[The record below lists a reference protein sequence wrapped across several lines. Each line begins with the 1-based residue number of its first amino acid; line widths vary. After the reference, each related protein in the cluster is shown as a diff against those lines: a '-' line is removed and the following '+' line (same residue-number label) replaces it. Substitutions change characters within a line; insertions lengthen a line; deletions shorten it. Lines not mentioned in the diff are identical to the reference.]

1 MKQAILILAHG
12 NYPHLIRLINQLDS
26 NFHVYI
32 HLDRKHSFSKQELIT
47 LSNLTVVKGVF
58 IKYKINWA
66 GFNMLKAILF
76 LLKKAVVDEEN
87 RYFHLLSGQDY
98 PIKPVAGFIK
108 FMEKNNGKEFLEY
121 HTLPY
126 SGWDNGTYSRYEYF
140 FFHDLFNYR
149 KEKGYRWILKA
160 LNFQMKWKI
169 RRKIPDHFET
179 IYGGCCWFTLSRDCI
194 RYVLE
199 YTHKQPAFYRRLKY
213 TFAPEETYLHSVILN
228 SPFKDHVV
236 KMSLRYVD
244 WRYRNGNYPANL
256 DESDFESLCATDAFF
271 ARKFKEGISNGLMN
285 LIDDRLLKTHQGNY
299 EK

>member
-1 MKQAILILAHG
+1 MKHAFLIIAHG
-12 NYPHLIRLINQLDS
+12 DFPHLIRLITQMDS
-26 NFHVYI
+26 NCQVYI
-32 HLDRKHSFSKQELIT
+32 HIDKKQKFSKQERAT
-47 LSNLTVVKGVF
+47 LSNFSVVKG
-58 IKYKINWA
+58 IYSRYKINWG
-66 GFNMLKAILF
+66 GFNMLKTALF
-76 LLKKAVVDEEN
+76 LLKKALGDKDN

-98 PIKPVAGFIK
+98 SIKPVSEFTGFI
-108 FMEKNNGKEFLEY
+108 EANQGNEFLEY

-126 SGWDNGTYSRYEYF
+126 SRWENGTYRRYEYF
-140 FFHDLFNYR
+140 YFHDLFNYR

-160 LNFQMKWKI
+160 LRFQMKWNIK
-169 RRKIPDHFET
+169 RRIPDHFET

-271 ARKFKEGISNGLMN
+271 ARKFKKVFQTG
-285 LIDDRLLKTHQGNY
+285 
-299 EK
+299 